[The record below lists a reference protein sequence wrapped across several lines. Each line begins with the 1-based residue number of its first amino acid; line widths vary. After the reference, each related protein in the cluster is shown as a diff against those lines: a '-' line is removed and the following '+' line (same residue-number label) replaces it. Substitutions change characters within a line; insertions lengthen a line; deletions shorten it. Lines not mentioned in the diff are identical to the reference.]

1 MTPVPSI
8 QALPRSIRTFVT
20 AATIAP
26 FIVAALHAVPDDQV
40 SSPAGDTAQCAR
52 GEVCGPINYAPQS
65 GQGAEMVTPVGIKGV
80 FKKKPSYLMA

>member
-8 QALPRSIRTFVT
+8 PALPRSIRTFVT

-26 FIVAALHAVPDDQV
+26 FIVAALHAVPDDQA
-40 SSPAGDTAQCAR
+40 SSPSGATARCAR
-52 GEVCGPINYAPQS
+52 AVVCGPINYAPQS

-80 FKKKPSYLMA
+80 FKKKPAYLVA